1 MKKKN
6 NVKDIQRFNQIAEI
20 LGIKFD
26 EAEELSKIV
35 KTMMQEIKDDQEKE
49 EEVHIENILL

>member
-6 NVKDIQRFNQIAEI
+6 HKDIQRFNQIAEI

-35 KTMMQEIKDDQEKE
+35 KTMMQEIEDEKE
-49 EEVHIENILL
+49 KQDEEVHIENILV